1 MAILSRFKSKI
12 RYLYLISRRK
22 NSFLDKRQRFV
33 IQTLLLTAGLLI
45 TQLIWQDV
53 RFVMVII
60 LGLVSYILTA
70 WSLTEDV
77 KGVEWYMLFI
87 LPVFF
92 TLSVS
97 LFYFLLPARWFIRI
111 IILTIFSVGT
121 YAVLLV
127 ENIYNVAVDRSIQL
141 LRAAH
146 SIGLLLTLIVIFLS
160 SNIVFSL
167 RLPFYFNFLLV
178 SLFAFILS
186 LQSLWSVNLDPVISR
201 KILRYCLMVGLAV
214 GELALVLSFWPI
226 ENATYSLLI
235 TCTYYV
241 LIGILQLNLLE
252 KLFYQSL
259 KEYISVF
266 IVIILLSIFVT
277 RWGGR

>member
-1 MAILSRFKSKI
+1 MHILSRLNTKI
-12 RYLYLISRRK
+12 RFYYLRSRRK

-33 IQTLLLTAGLLI
+33 IQTVFLTAGLLI

-53 RFVMVII
+53 RFAMVGI
-60 LGLVSYILTA
+60 LSLLSYLLTA

-77 KGVEWYMLFI
+77 KGIEWYMLFI

-111 IILTIFSVGT
+111 IILTVFSVGT
-121 YAVLLV
+121 YATLLV

-146 SIGLLLTLIVIFLS
+146 SIGFFITLIVIFLS

-167 RLPFYFNFLLV
+167 RLAFYYNFLLV
-178 SLFAFILS
+178 SIFSLILS
-186 LQSLWSVNLDPVISR
+186 LQSLWSLNLDRTISR
-201 KILRYCLMVGLAV
+201 KILLYSLTVSLSV
-214 GELALVLSFWPI
+214 GEIALVLSFWPI

-235 TCTYYV
+235 TCMYYV
-241 LIGILQLNLLE
+241 LIGIAQLNLQE
-252 KLFYQSL
+252 KLFFQSI
-259 KEYISVF
+259 KEYIIVF
-266 IVIILLSIFVT
+266 IIIIFLSIIVT

>member
-1 MAILSRFKSKI
+1 MPILSLFKYKI
-12 RYLYLISRRK
+12 RFFYLSSRRK

-33 IQTLLLTAGLLI
+33 IQTLFLTAGLLI

-53 RFVMVII
+53 RFAMVVI
-60 LGLVSYILTA
+60 LGLTSFFLTA

-77 KGVEWYMLFI
+77 KGIEWGMLFI

-127 ENIYNVAVDRSIQL
+127 ENIYNVAFDRSIQL

-146 SIGLLLTLIVIFLS
+146 SIGLFITLIVVFLS

-167 RLPFYFNFLLV
+167 RLPFYLNFLLV
-178 SLFAFILS
+178 GLFVFILS
-186 LQSLWSVNLDPVISR
+186 LQSLWSVNLDQTISP
-201 KILRYCLMVGLAV
+201 KILKYCLMIGVAV
-214 GELALVLSFWPI
+214 GELAMVLSFWPI

-235 TCTYYV
+235 TCAYYV
-241 LIGILQLNLLE
+241 FIGILQLNLQG

-259 KEYISVF
+259 KEYLSVF
-266 IVIILLSIFVT
+266 IIIILLSIVVT

>member
-1 MAILSRFKSKI
+1 MSILSLFKSKV
-12 RYLYLISRRK
+12 RFFYLSSRRK

-53 RFVMVII
+53 RFVMVVI
-60 LGLVSYILTA
+60 LGLASYILTA

-77 KGVEWYMLFI
+77 KGIEWCMLFI

-97 LFYFLLPARWFIRI
+97 LFYFLLPERWFIRI

-146 SIGLLLTLIVIFLS
+146 SIGLLITLIVIFLS

-167 RLPFYFNFLLV
+167 RLPYYDNFLLV
-178 SLFAFILS
+178 SLFVFILS
-186 LQSLWSVNLDPVISR
+186 LQSLWSVNLDQAISR
-201 KILRYCLMVGLAV
+201 KILQYCLMVGLAV

-241 LIGILQLNLLE
+241 LIGILQLNLQE

-266 IVIILLSIFVT
+266 VVIILLSIFVT

>member
-1 MAILSRFKSKI
+1 MLFLSRFKSKI
-12 RYLYLISRRK
+12 RFLYLNSRRK

-33 IQTLLLTAGLLI
+33 IKTLFLTAGLLI

-53 RFVMVII
+53 RFAMVVI
-60 LGLVSYILTA
+60 LSLFSYILTA
-70 WSLTEDV
+70 WSLTEGV
-77 KGVEWYMLFI
+77 KGIEWYMLFI

-121 YAVLLV
+121 YASLLV

-146 SIGLLLTLIVIFLS
+146 SIGLFITLIVIFLS
-160 SNIVFSL
+160 ANIVFSL
-167 RLPFYFNFLLV
+167 RLPFYDNFFLV
-178 SLFAFILS
+178 SIFVFILS
-186 LQSLWSVNLDPVISR
+186 LQSLWSVNLDQTISR
-201 KILRYCLMVGLAV
+201 KILLYSLTVGLAV
-214 GELALVLSFWPI
+214 GEVALVLSFWPI

-235 TCTYYV
+235 TCVYYV
-241 LIGILQLNLLE
+241 LIGILQLNLQE
-252 KLFYQSL
+252 KLFFQSL
-259 KEYISVF
+259 KEYIRVF
-266 IVIILLSIFVT
+266 IIIILLSILVT